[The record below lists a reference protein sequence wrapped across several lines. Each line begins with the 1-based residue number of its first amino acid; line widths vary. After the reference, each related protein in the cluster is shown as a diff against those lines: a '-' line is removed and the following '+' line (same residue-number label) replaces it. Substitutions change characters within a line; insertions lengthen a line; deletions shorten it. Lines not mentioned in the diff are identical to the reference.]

1 MAFSYDLEMMN
12 SFLPN
17 STGERLMA
25 ELSKIALTKAFE
37 ADLRSIRIKNN
48 VSIFNAIILLQQIID
63 LGGIDQLISSFSS
76 VKVTES

>member
-1 MAFSYDLEMMN
+1 
-12 SFLPN
+12 
-17 STGERLMA
+17 MA